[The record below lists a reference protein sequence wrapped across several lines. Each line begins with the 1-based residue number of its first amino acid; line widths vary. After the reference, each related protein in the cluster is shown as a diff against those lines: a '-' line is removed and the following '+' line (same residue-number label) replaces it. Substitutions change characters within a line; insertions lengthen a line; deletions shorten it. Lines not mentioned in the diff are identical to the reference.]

1 MLQPIYYSGDHR
13 GSYGFINDQQ
23 GDYTVVSWGTQS
35 IAAQTWFT
43 LKIHYNHNEQKYY
56 IYVDDILYG
65 EWSIVRSTHVFT
77 EINNILWMS
86 PDVSGKAKN
95 VVLHSGVAIM

>member
-1 MLQPIYYSGDHR
+1 MLQPIYYSNDNR
-13 GSYGFINDQQ
+13 GAFGFINDQQ
-23 GDYTVVSWGTQS
+23 GDYTVVSWANSVIQ
-35 IAAQTWFT
+35 AQTWFT